1 MRKERLLHNTD
12 GFILKIDNLL
22 WFSKDVARWEN
33 IKEWEKCFEEVKE
46 LYFKNIRK
54 YLKIR
59 STLDNRRM
67 KFESVLKWNSI
78 TVWIWEWY
86 LQDMLGLLRQFRYEI
101 DWMSSAEYN
110 KFLEWLKIDNNNY
123 WKLWNPLYWIIEWL
137 YWLWWHKIISTI
149 IWFIILTILTAIVTD
164 SVKPITDIFSK
175 PIANSLSWS
184 LSK

>member
-1 MRKERLLHNTD
+1 MRKETLLHNTD
-12 GFILKIDNLL
+12 EFILEIENLL
-22 WFSKDVARWEN
+22 WFSQDVDQWRN
-33 IKEWEKCFEEVKE
+33 IEEWEDCFEKVKE

-67 KFESVLKWNSI
+67 RFESVLKENTI
-78 TVWIWEWY
+78 TVWIWKWY
-86 LQDMLGLLRQFRYEI
+86 LQDILGLLKQFKYEI
-101 DWMSSAEYN
+101 EWMGSSEYN

-123 WKLWNPLYWIIEWL
+123 WKILNPIYWILELI
-137 YWLWWHKIISTI
+137 YWLWWHKVISTI
-149 IWFIILTILTAIVTD
+149 VWFIILATFTAIVTD
-164 SVKPITDIFSK
+164 SVKPITDLFSK